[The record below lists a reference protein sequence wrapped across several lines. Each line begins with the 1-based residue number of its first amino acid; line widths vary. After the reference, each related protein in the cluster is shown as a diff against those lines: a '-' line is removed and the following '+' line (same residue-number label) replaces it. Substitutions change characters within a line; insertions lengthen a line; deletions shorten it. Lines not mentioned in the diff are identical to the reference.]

1 VLAAGSAALLTS
13 FLLPAC
19 AQADDSPKPSD
30 TAATVST
37 PSTVGGDRL
46 GLSGTQ
52 VEPRPG
58 AHAPALPDDLTARS
72 WIVADA
78 ETGDVLASVD
88 AHRRLAPASTLKMLF
103 ADVVLPKFDKDTTHK
118 VVPSDL
124 AGMGEGSSKV
134 GIKENLTYTV
144 HDLWLGV
151 FLRSGNDAVHVLSA
165 MNGGVEKTVQEMNAR
180 AKELNALDTHVVT
193 PDGYDMPD
201 QYSSAYDLTL
211 FARAG
216 MQNPDFREYVSTVR
230 AQFPGEWEKD
240 DDGKD
245 KGEKKRKHFEI
256 QNTNRL
262 LSGDP
267 RGLAP
272 YPGIAGVKNGYTTNA
287 GNTFTGVAERDGH
300 VLFVTV
306 MHPDEGGLEVY
317 KEAASLLDWGFAAD
331 GKVAPVG
338 KLVPPDHPQ
347 SDPAGGPGKGNSKS
361 GGKNPGGASHA
372 SLTGAGAS
380 GDGLR
385 DHRRP
390 AGAADAD
397 RLRGPPSLAA
407 AVGVGAPSA
416 PGVTYQAPD
425 SSRSSAVSFSSPTLL
440 SLPSCSSSWTSPRP
454 VAVQDAQNSSSLA
467 MKLIHSSRAIG
478 TPKAPYMLF
487 EAMPER

>member
-19 AQADDSPKPSD
+19 AQADDSPKPSE
-30 TAATVST
+30 TAATTSAS
-37 PSTVGGDRL
+37 STVGGDRL
-46 GLSGTQ
+46 GLPGPQ

-58 AHAPALPDDLTARS
+58 ADVPPLPDDLTARS

-78 ETGDVLASVD
+78 ETGDVLAAD
-88 AHRRLAPASTLKMLF
+88 NAHRELAPASTLKMLF

-118 VVPSDL
+118 VKPSDL

-165 MNGGVEKTVQEMNAR
+165 MNGGVDKTVREMNAR

-193 PDGYDMPD
+193 PDGYDEPG
-201 QYSSAYDLTL
+201 QHSSAYDLTL

-240 DDGKD
+240 EDGNK
-245 KGEKKRKHFEI
+245 KKRKHFEI

-267 RGLAP
+267 RGLEP

-306 MHPDEGGLEVY
+306 MHPSAGGLEVY
-317 KEAASLLDWGFAAD
+317 REAASLLDWGFQAD
-331 GKVAPVG
+331 GKVEPVG
-338 KLVPPDHPQ
+338 ELVAPDHPQ
-347 SDPAGGPGKGNSKS
+347 ADPAGGPGKGAKPD
-361 GGKNPGGASHA
+361 GKNPGGASHA
-372 SLTGAGAS
+372 SLTGAGAAADDSDGGMGTAFGIS
-380 GDGLR
+380 GGVLALLTLIGFVV
-385 DHRRP
+385 HRRWP
-390 AGAADAD
+390 
-397 RLRGPPSLAA
+397 LQ
-407 AVGVGAPSA
+407 APS
-416 PGVTYQAPD
+416 G
-425 SSRSSAVSFSSPTLL
+425 R
-440 SLPSCSSSWTSPRP
+440 R
-454 VAVQDAQNSSSLA
+454 
-467 MKLIHSSRAIG
+467 RRRG
-478 TPKAPYMLF
+478 
-487 EAMPER
+487 